1 MIEKSKVIVGGSL
14 ESLLYAWRTQTPILI
29 KDPHYVFRHD
39 ADLVGYDFSF
49 IRARDPK
56 ELQKNLLFALSFT
69 GLMICGARV
78 ENFRIDEDII
88 NVYTSGNKTV
98 PIKTEDIIKFDV
110 PTGLYSVYDFFDVRQ
125 TSRHEV
131 KKVVDDGDFV
141 YQINFHRTPRTAR
154 GDHFDAIGASR
165 MTQKQLLSPDYG
177 QGIAM
182 IKMIRML
189 KEAGVKGPFAMQKK
203 GRRYYKRI
211 KLDFFKREVCETLEA
226 KYSFKEIYEMRQEEG
241 EAWKTIETILRRKE
255 T

>member
-1 MIEKSKVIVGGSL
+1 MIEKSKVIIGGSL

-49 IRARDPK
+49 IKATDPK
-56 ELQKNLLFALSFT
+56 ELQKNLLFALSLT
-69 GLMICGARV
+69 GLMICAGRV
-78 ENFRIDEDII
+78 DNFRVDSGVID
-88 NVYTSGNKTV
+88 VFTSGNKSVT
-98 PIKTEDIIKFDV
+98 IKTDEILRFDT
-110 PTGLYSVYDFFDVRQ
+110 PTGLYNVYDFFDVRQ

-131 KKVVDDGDFV
+131 KQVLDEDDFIH
-141 YQINFHRTPRTAR
+141 QITFYRTPRTAR
-154 GDHFDAIGASR
+154 GDHFDAVGASR
-165 MTQKQLLSPDYG
+165 MTEKQLLSPDYG

-189 KEAGVKGPFAMQKK
+189 KEAGVNGPFAMEKK
-203 GRRYYKRI
+203 GKRYYKRI
-211 KLDFFKREVCETLEA
+211 KLDFFKREACEVLET

-241 EAWKTIETILRRKE
+241 EAWKTIETILRHKE